1 MLLYRAGVF
10 MNEPFANTLVMLA
23 PIGSGLAALLLIIL
37 LTPLAKSLRL
47 LDEPSGRKKHISPA
61 PMVGGIAIY
70 LAVLATLLVIAP
82 PEKLRW
88 LIAAGSILVVVGF
101 LDDVFELGVKIRFF
115 AQLVATLV
123 MLMGT
128 DLWITSIGI
137 EWFGLNT
144 LGFSG
149 LVLTLVA
156 VIGST
161 NAFNMADGIDGL
173 AAGHAM
179 IGLILI
185 GSTMWFIHGK
195 VWQIEWLTILFS
207 ACFAFWLVNMSLTP
221 LKRVFL
227 GDAGSLYLGFSIAW
241 ILIYFSQQP
250 VSKIEPVAALWCV
263 AIPVWDTLVVMARRI
278 RNGCS
283 PFASD
288 RNHFHHL
295 LVDINMDSRLA
306 LAVILGI
313 SVLVGAFGIWL
324 NYAISPVVSLVAYAM
339 IFLIFGYGMLH
350 PAIERK
356 LAFKL
361 RLVD

>member
-1 MLLYRAGVF
+1 
-10 MNEPFANTLVMLA
+10 MNEALTNTLLMLA
-23 PIGSGLAALLLIIL
+23 PFGSGLLALLLIVL
-37 LTPLAKSLRL
+37 LTPFAKSLRL
-47 LDEPSGRKKHISPA
+47 LDEPSARKKHTSPV
-61 PMVGGIAIY
+61 PIVGGISIY

-82 PEKLRW
+82 PEKLGW

-101 LDDVFELGVKIRFF
+101 LDDVFELGVKTRFF
-115 AQLVATLV
+115 AQLLATLV
-123 MLMGT
+123 MLAGT
-128 DLWITSIGI
+128 DLWITSVGI
-137 EWFGLNT
+137 EWFGLNS
-144 LGFSG
+144 LGFFG
-149 LVLTLVA
+149 LALTLVA
-156 VIGST
+156 VVGLT

-185 GSTMWFIHGK
+185 GSTMGFVHGK
-195 VWQIEWLTILFS
+195 VWHIEWLTMFFS

-221 LKRVFL
+221 LRRIFL
-227 GDAGSLYLGFSIAW
+227 GDAGSLYLGFAIAW
-241 ILIYFSQQP
+241 MLIYFSQQP

-278 RNGCS
+278 KNGRS
-283 PFASD
+283 PFAPD

-295 LVDINMDSRLA
+295 LVDMKMDSRLA

-313 SVLVGAFGIWL
+313 SILFGAFGIWL
-324 NYAISPVVSLVAYAM
+324 NYAISPVFSLITYAVM
-339 IFLIFGYGMLH
+339 FLIFGYGMLH

-356 LAFKL
+356 LAYKL